1 VARWDAG
8 CDCTEGDS
16 SWKYELRAA
25 FNHLAV
31 QLDAVY
37 AAATATSLR
46 DPWAAREAW
55 LAVRSGWVSSRAFW
69 TRYGIHG
76 HRPLRRT
83 RAEAIRQLLEAQYYA
98 QAMFTSCGFFFE
110 DLDRIEPRNDI
121 AFARRAISLVWQA
134 THIDLQTEF
143 LADLA
148 RARSWRGGRTG
159 ADIYRDLSAV
169 PEGALA
175 PLAAPTSTSE
185 TAA

>member
-1 VARWDAG
+1 
-8 CDCTEGDS
+8 
-16 SWKYELRAA
+16 
-25 FNHLAV
+25 
-31 QLDAVY
+31 
-37 AAATATSLR
+37 
-46 DPWAAREAW
+46 
-55 LAVRSGWVSSRAFW
+55 
-69 TRYGIHG
+69 
-76 HRPLRRT
+76 
-83 RAEAIRQLLEAQYYA
+83 
-98 QAMFTSCGFFFE
+98 MFTSCGFFFE

-134 THIDLQTEF
+134 EHIDLQTEF

-148 RARSWRGGRTG
+148 RARSCRSGRTG